1 MATSKQS
8 NIVFAN
14 LLTSYKDEFS
24 RAGSKDEVDNI
35 ETALL
40 KNLRNNYSFRLNL
53 LNNIVET
60 HELEGL
66 NRVENMRNQYAK
78 DFDRLTSRIGQLS
91 DQRRAQ
97 LDR

>member
-8 NIVFAN
+8 NIIFAN
-14 LLTSYKDEFS
+14 LLTGYKDEFS

-53 LNNIVET
+53 LNMIVEA
-60 HELEGL
+60 HELDDAP
-66 NRVENMRNQYAK
+66 RVEEMRNKYAK
-78 DFDRLTSRIGQLS
+78 DFDRLGSRIGQLS
-91 DQRRAQ
+91 DQRRA
-97 LDR
+97 